1 MFKSIS
7 NQLVFWL
14 FVSGFIAATLS
25 GSLAYM
31 VSSGQAENDFE
42 QQMQAQLSYARVAL
56 IEPVF
61 TYDYGQV
68 EQIAKA
74 MTDIDIVS
82 GVTITDHRDK
92 ELGKSGKTRVTD
104 DSAEAFESGIINRD
118 DKEIG
123 KISIVFTK
131 EPMQSKLASNAFSA
145 MLNILILVVV
155 MLVAAVITTRK
166 LVLSQLLDVTSSI
179 KEIALGD
186 GDLTRKLKGAR
197 STEFAS
203 LARNFHML
211 LEKLTELIKNVL
223 QTGNVIE
230 NRSETIKSMM
240 VDANK
245 STDTQL
251 SDVQMIATAL
261 QEMSITASKV
271 AEHSQHTVEQTDIAK
286 KRVGEGRERVES
298 SVGIIKGLEKNIMG
312 TADQVYR
319 LRDNSEKIGSVVT
332 VIKSIAEQTNLLALN
347 AAIEAARAGEQGR
360 GFAVVADEVR
370 TLAQRTQSS
379 TEEIENIVTGL
390 QSSAEDA
397 HQSMSSSTTAVGQ
410 AATEA
415 DSISEIL
422 DGIQETVVNVSDMN
436 HQIAVASEEQ
446 SAVSNDLSKRIESI
460 SHSADALATTMS
472 EVDDISGELEDKCHD
487 MQSMLGRFKLD

>member
-14 FVSGFIAATLS
+14 FISGFIVAAIS
-25 GSLAYM
+25 GSVAYKL
-31 VSSGQAENDFE
+31 SSNQAENDFDS
-42 QQMQAQLSYARVAL
+42 QTKAQLDYARVAL

-61 TYDYGQV
+61 TYDYGQI

-74 MTDIDIVS
+74 MTNIDIVS
-82 GVTITDHRDK
+82 GVKITDHRDK
-92 ELGKSGKTRVTD
+92 DLGTSGDKRISD
-104 DSAEAFESGIINRD
+104 DSVQVIKAGDIERD
-118 DKEIG
+118 GKKIG
-123 KISIVFTK
+123 HISVVFTRQT
-131 EPMQSKLASNAFSA
+131 MQAKLGNDAFRSTLTILLLVIA
-145 MLNILILVVV
+145 MLVV
-155 MLVAAVITTRK
+155 AVITTHK
-166 LVLSQLLDVTSSI
+166 LVLAQLSNVTGSI

-197 STEFAS
+197 SSEFAN
-203 LARNFHML
+203 LAKNFHL
-211 LEKLTELIKNVL
+211 LLDKLTQLIKSIL
-223 QTGNVIE
+223 STGKVIE
-230 NRSETIKSMM
+230 SSSETIKSMM
-240 VDANK
+240 HEANK
-245 STDTQL
+245 STDAQL

-271 AEHSQHTVEQTDIAK
+271 ADHSKHTVEQTDIAK
-286 KRVGEGRERVES
+286 EKVTQGRSRVES
-298 SVGIIKGLEKNIMG
+298 SVDIIKGLEHQIMG

-379 TEEIENIVTGL
+379 TEEIENIVTEL
-390 QSSAEDA
+390 QTSAEDA
-397 HQSMSSSTTAVGQ
+397 HQSMSSSKDAVGE
-410 AATEA
+410 AASEA
-415 DSISEIL
+415 DSISELL
-422 DGIQETVVNVSDMN
+422 DGIQDTVVNVSDMN

-446 SAVSNDLSKRIESI
+446 SAVSNDLSTRIESI
-460 SHSADALATTMS
+460 NHSADALASTMS
-472 EVDDISGELEDKCHD
+472 EVNGISAELEDKCHD

>member
-1 MFKSIS
+1 MFKSIR

-14 FVSGFIAATLS
+14 FISGFIAAAVVATIAYQ
-25 GSLAYM
+25 LAA
-31 VSSGQAENDFE
+31 SQAEDEFE
-42 QQMQAQLSYARVAL
+42 QQVAAQLSYASVAL

-61 TYDYGQV
+61 TYDYDQV
-68 EQIAKA
+68 KQIGAA

-82 GVTITDHRDK
+82 GVRVADHRDK
-92 ELGKSGKTRVTD
+92 EFAKFGETRVRD
-104 DSAEAFESGIINRD
+104 DSVELRKTGDIRRE
-118 DKEIG
+118 DKTIG
-123 KISIVFTK
+123 KIEIVFTR
-131 EPMQSKLASNAFSA
+131 EVMLDKLASNAFSSLLTIVFLVIA
-145 MLNILILVVV
+145 MLF
-155 MLVAAVITTRK
+155 AAVVATQK
-166 LVLSQLLDVTSSI
+166 LVLSQLLDVTTSI

-186 GDLTRKLKGAR
+186 GDLTRKLKGAKSR
-197 STEFAS
+197 EFAS
-203 LARNFHML
+203 LAKNFHLL
-211 LEKLTELIKNVL
+211 LEKLTELIKSVL
-223 QTGNVIE
+223 DNGNRIE
-230 NRSETIKSMM
+230 GRSETIKSMM
-240 VDANK
+240 VEANK
-245 STDTQL
+245 ATDTQL

-286 KRVGEGRERVES
+286 DKVEQGQGKVES
-298 SVGIIKGLEKNIMG
+298 SVEIIKGLESQIMG

-379 TEEIENIVTGL
+379 TAEIENIVTEL
-390 QSSAEDA
+390 QTSAEDA
-397 HQSMSSSTTAVGQ
+397 HQAMAASTGAVGQ
-410 AATEA
+410 AAEQA

-436 HQIAVASEEQ
+436 HHIAVASEEQ
-446 SAVSNDLSKRIESI
+446 SAVSNDLSSRIESI
-460 SHSADALATTMS
+460 SHSADALANTMN
-472 EVDDISGELEDKCHD
+472 EVDEISGELEDKCHD
-487 MQSMLGRFKLD
+487 MQGMLGRFKLD

>member
-14 FVSGFIAATLS
+14 FVSGFIAASLS
-25 GSLAYM
+25 GSIAYM
-31 VSSGQAENDFE
+31 VSSSQAESEFE

-104 DSAEAFESGIINRD
+104 DSVEAFETGMISRD
-118 DKEIG
+118 NKEIG
-123 KISIVFTK
+123 KISVVFTK

-145 MLNILILVVV
+145 MVNILILVVV

-166 LVLSQLLDVTSSI
+166 LVLSQLLDVTLSI

-197 STEFAS
+197 STEFAN

-223 QTGNVIE
+223 QTGNIIE

-271 AEHSQHTVEQTDIAK
+271 AEHSKHTVEQTDIAK
-286 KRVGEGRERVES
+286 ERVEQGRNRVES
-298 SVGIIKGLEKNIMG
+298 SVGIIKGLESQIMG

-397 HQSMSSSTTAVGQ
+397 HQSMSSSTSAVGQ

-472 EVDDISGELEDKCHD
+472 EVDEISGELEDKCHD

>member
-1 MFKSIS
+1 MFKSIR
-7 NQLVFWL
+7 NQLVFML
-14 FVSGFIAATLS
+14 FISGFIVAAVVATI
-25 GSLAYM
+25 AYQNA
-31 VSSGQAENDFE
+31 SSSAEDEFE
-42 QQMQAQLSYARVAL
+42 EQVAAQLSYASVAL

-74 MTDIDIVS
+74 MTDINIVS
-82 GVTITDHRDK
+82 GVLITDHRDK
-92 ELGKSGKTRVTD
+92 ELGKYGATRVQD
-104 DSAEAFESGIINRD
+104 DDIQQLIKGTIKRE

-123 KISIVFTK
+123 KIQIVFTK
-131 EPMQSKLASNAFSA
+131 EIMQSKLASSARSSLFIIASLVIA
-145 MLNILILVVV
+145 ML
-155 MLVAAVITTRK
+155 MAAVITTQK
-166 LVLSQLLDVTSSI
+166 LVLAQLWDVTTSI

-186 GDLTRKLKGAR
+186 GDLTRKLSGAKSR
-197 STEFAS
+197 EFAS
-203 LARNFHML
+203 LAKNFHLL
-211 LEKLTELIKNVL
+211 LEKLTELIKSILHNGKL
-223 QTGNVIE
+223 IE
-230 NRSETIKSMM
+230 GRSETIKSMM
-240 VDANK
+240 VEANK
-245 STDTQL
+245 ATDTQL

-286 KRVGEGRERVES
+286 DKVEQGQGKVES
-298 SVGIIKGLEKNIMG
+298 SVEIIKGLESQIMG

-379 TEEIENIVTGL
+379 TAEIENIVTEL
-390 QSSAEDA
+390 QTSAEDA
-397 HQSMSSSTTAVGQ
+397 HQAMAASTGAVGQ
-410 AATEA
+410 AAEQA

-436 HQIAVASEEQ
+436 HHIAVASEEQ
-446 SAVSNDLSKRIESI
+446 SAVSNDLSSRIESI
-460 SHSADALATTMS
+460 SHSADALANTMN
-472 EVDDISGELEDKCHD
+472 EVDEISGELEDKCHD
-487 MQSMLGRFKLD
+487 MQGMLGRFKLD

>member
-1 MFKSIS
+1 MFKSIR
-7 NQLVFWL
+7 NQLL
-14 FVSGFIAATLS
+14 FMLFISGFIAASIS
-25 GSLAYM
+25 GSIVYM
-31 VSSGQAENDFE
+31 ISSDEAHSEFE
-42 QQMQAQLSYARVAL
+42 DQTRAQLSYATVAL

-61 TYDYGQV
+61 TYDYDQV

-82 GVTITDHRDK
+82 GVLIEDHRGK
-92 ELGKSGKTRVTD
+92 ELSKSGTTSVRD
-104 DSAEAFESGIINRD
+104 DTLEQKSSGIIKRD
-118 DKEIG
+118 GKEIG
-123 KISIVFTK
+123 KIDIVFTK
-131 EPMQSKLASNAFSA
+131 EIMLSKLANNAVFS
-145 MLNILILVVV
+145 MLNILFLVIV
-155 MLVAAVITTRK
+155 MLAVAVFAAQK
-166 LVLSQLLDVTSSI
+166 LVLSQVWDVTTSI

-197 STEFAS
+197 SREFAS
-203 LARNFHML
+203 LAKNFHLL
-211 LEKLTELIKNVL
+211 LEKLTELIKTILHN
-223 QTGNVIE
+223 GNVIE
-230 NRSETIKSMM
+230 DRSETIKSMM
-240 VDANK
+240 VEANK
-245 STDTQL
+245 ATDTQL

-286 KRVGEGRERVES
+286 DKVGQGREKVES
-298 SVGIIKGLEKNIMG
+298 SVTIIKGLESQIMN

-379 TEEIENIVTGL
+379 TAEIETIVTEL
-390 QSSAEDA
+390 QTSAEDA
-397 HQSMSSSTTAVGQ
+397 HQAMSTSTGAVGQ
-410 AATEA
+410 AAGQA
-415 DSISEIL
+415 DSIREIL

-436 HQIAVASEEQ
+436 HHIAVASEEQ
-446 SAVSNDLSKRIESI
+446 SEVSNDLSSRIESI
-460 SHSADALATTMS
+460 SHSADALANTMG
-472 EVDDISGELEDKCHD
+472 EVDEISGELEDKCHD
-487 MQSMLGRFKLD
+487 MQKMLGRFKLD

>member
-1 MFKSIS
+1 MFKSIR
-7 NQLVFWL
+7 NQLVSLL
-14 FVSGFIAATLS
+14 FISGFIVAAVIGTIS
-25 GSLAYM
+25 YQISK
-31 VSSGQAENDFE
+31 SQSNEDFE
-42 QQMQAQLSYARVAL
+42 KQVSAQLGYASVAL

-82 GVTITDHRDK
+82 GVLITDHRDK
-92 ELGKSGKTRVTD
+92 ELGKAGVSRVMDASVEQQSSGFIK
-104 DSAEAFESGIINRD
+104 RD
-118 DKEIG
+118 DKVIG
-123 KISIVFTK
+123 KLQIIFSK
-131 EPMQSKLASNAFSA
+131 ESMLDQLASNAKSSIF
-145 MLNILILVVV
+145 IIICLVAA
-155 MLVAAVITTRK
+155 MLVAAVFATQK
-166 LVLSQLLDVTSSI
+166 LVLAQLWNVTTSI

-197 STEFAS
+197 SREFAS
-203 LARNFHML
+203 LAKNFHLL
-211 LEKLTELIKNVL
+211 LEKLTELIKSILHNGTL
-223 QTGNVIE
+223 IE
-230 NRSETIKSMM
+230 DRSETIKSMM
-240 VDANK
+240 VEANK
-245 STDTQL
+245 ATDTQL

-271 AEHSQHTVEQTDIAK
+271 AEHSQHTVEQTDVAK
-286 KRVGEGRERVES
+286 GKVEEGQSKVES
-298 SVGIIKGLEKNIMG
+298 SVEIIKSLESEIMG

-370 TLAQRTQSS
+370 TLAQRTQTS
-379 TEEIENIVTGL
+379 TAEIEAIVTEL
-390 QSSAEDA
+390 QNSAEDA
-397 HQSMSSSTTAVGQ
+397 HQAMSTSTSAVGQ
-410 AATEA
+410 AAEQA

-436 HQIAVASEEQ
+436 HHIAVASEEQ
-446 SAVSNDLSKRIESI
+446 SAVSNDLSSRIESI
-460 SHSADALATTMS
+460 SHSADALANTMG
-472 EVDDISGELEDKCHD
+472 EVDEISGELEDKCHD
-487 MQSMLGRFKLD
+487 MQKMLGRFKLD